1 MDKKP
6 LAPPDGLK
14 RHTALR
20 LPAPLAFPDGS
31 IGRLGPI
38 VASLAQRSRCR
49 PSVRRHASDL
59 RSNCTGRCA
68 RLTAHVAR
76 PKSGVPQ
83 KPRGLQYQTTPPDQR
98 TVTSLCASSSRM
110 PA

>member
-31 IGRLGPI
+31 IGRL
-38 VASLAQRSRCR
+38 
-49 PSVRRHASDL
+49 
-59 RSNCTGRCA
+59 
-68 RLTAHVAR
+68 
-76 PKSGVPQ
+76 
-83 KPRGLQYQTTPPDQR
+83 
-98 TVTSLCASSSRM
+98 
-110 PA
+110 